1 MTTTGHLGTGQLGTG
16 QLGIAVAGV
25 GRIGRM
31 HARIIANQ
39 VPDAYL
45 AAIYDISASTAQEV
59 ATQFDVAAATSI
71 EDLLGAPGVDALAI
85 CTATPTHSEL
95 ICKAAAAGKAV
106 FCEKPISMSLAEVDY
121 ALAAVADAG
130 VPFMVGFN
138 RRFDPGHSAVH
149 QAASSGELGQLTMAR
164 ITSRDPAPPPIE
176 YLKASGGIW
185 ADMLI
190 HDFDMAGFI
199 IGSPVVQVWA
209 QGAALFDANIREI
222 GDFDTAIAV
231 LTHASGAIT
240 TIDGSRKATYGYDQ
254 RIEVLGTGGMAISDN
269 QRVHNAQIYRA
280 GFSQLSDLPN
290 FFLERYEQSFVN
302 EWLAFTNYART
313 GGPSPVSGAEGRA
326 PVAIAMAAALS
337 AQQGRPV
344 KLAEIS

>member
-1 MTTTGHLGTGQLGTG
+1 
-16 QLGIAVAGV
+16 
-25 GRIGRM
+25 
-31 HARIIANQ
+31 
-39 VPDAYL
+39 
-45 AAIYDISASTAQEV
+45 
-59 ATQFDVAAATSI
+59 
-71 EDLLGAPGVDALAI
+71 
-85 CTATPTHSEL
+85 
-95 ICKAAAAGKAV
+95 
-106 FCEKPISMSLAEVDY
+106 
-121 ALAAVADAG
+121 
-130 VPFMVGFN
+130 MVGFN

-269 QRVHNAQIYRA
+269 QRVHNAQIYRT

-326 PVAIAMAAALS
+326 PVAIAMAAAIS